1 MNDMEQTMQNN
12 SGKLELIR
20 QGIAQGNQHVELIIH
35 NYLSSFID
43 SLKDFRIDWQKINN
57 NTVTDIMCPS
67 IEQINGKKEEFVQML
82 EIIVTSKSL
91 CTGEVFTSFFER
103 LLQFYQDNDITLYTS
118 KEPHILANDNYRY
131 LNQSLFISFAAVMIE
146 NQRFDV
152 LAEVVNSRFLIT
164 NSNRLGGLDDVN
176 FIRFRE
182 YNYTLNE
189 FLNEKTMSNAY
200 SYTAFTMKTLSNR
213 LDFRKMVDADILLY
227 YLSLLYPGDDFF
239 DRFWCPETAAF
250 NHKAQILPKLVS
262 KKYFNKAK
270 VLFGVDTVEE
280 FKEKIANISQA
291 ANQYHAYGAPDIM
304 TGLCVSQVGTIS

>member
-1 MNDMEQTMQNN
+1 MEQSTRN
-12 SGKLELIR
+12 SNGKLELIR
-20 QGIAQGNQHVELIIH
+20 QGIVRGNQHVELMIH
-35 NYLSSFID
+35 DYLSSFID

-57 NTVTDIMCPS
+57 STVIDIMYPS
-67 IEQINGKKEEFVQML
+67 IEQINEKKEEFVQML
-82 EIIVTSKSL
+82 ELIATSKSL
-91 CTGEVFTSFFER
+91 CTGEVFALFFEG
-103 LLQFYQDNDITLYTS
+103 LLQFYQDNEITLYTS
-118 KEPHILANDNYRY
+118 KEPHILSYDNYRY
-131 LNQSLFISFAAVMIE
+131 LNQSLFISFTAVMIE
-146 NQRFDV
+146 NLRFDV
-152 LAEVVNSRFLIT
+152 LADVVNSRFLIT

-189 FLNEKTMSNAY
+189 FLNEKTKSNAY
-200 SYTAFTMKTLSNR
+200 SYTALVMKNHSLK

-227 YLSLLYPGDDFF
+227 YLSLLYPGDQFL

-270 VLFGVDTVEE
+270 VLFGTNTVEE
-280 FKEKIANISQA
+280 FKEKIVKISQA

-304 TGLCVSQVGTIS
+304 TGLCVNQVGTLD